1 MASGSTPKVRP
12 QPGGDGG
19 VAAGWVTSYIAAA
32 VKAKVSLEE
41 AHKRDGVDG
50 RTSHKAL
57 RCNTPLHAR
66 SNMAAVTILWLV

>member
-1 MASGSTPKVRP
+1 M
-12 QPGGDGG
+12 
-19 VAAGWVTSYIAAA
+19 TSYIAAA